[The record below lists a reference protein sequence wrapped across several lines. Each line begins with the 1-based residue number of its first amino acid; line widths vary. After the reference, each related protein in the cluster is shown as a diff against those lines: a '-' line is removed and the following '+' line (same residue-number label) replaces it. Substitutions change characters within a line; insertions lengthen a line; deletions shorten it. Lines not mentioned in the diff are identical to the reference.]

1 MKITLTNFKCHSH
14 LELEIPRGVVLL
26 SGENGKGKSTIMHA
40 IFWCL
45 YGEKKNVTTFGKT
58 KTRILLEMPGLT
70 IDRSKPPHDLKVTN
84 KEGNF
89 EGEIAQEI
97 INRYM
102 GCGKEIFEVSCYIRQ
117 KHKFSSILSFGDQGS
132 ILEQLSDKG
141 NIDLFIEKIKRHQ
154 KYLRTK
160 IESDRKNII
169 LVSKP
174 ERVEEPENR
183 AEEEELVESKKQIE
197 LLKKRCEVLTEK
209 CKVENAKKIAFS
221 LKSTR
226 IQEIKTR
233 LDEVTR
239 EYKKF
244 LVEEDFSEYKE
255 FFDSMAKYESLRDS
269 RLKDLGVFLQKTK
282 TMREPNV
289 IQKEIDS
296 TEKIIQKKEVVSSEA
311 ARLQKEIGVLY
322 TKMRLEVDGLPSGCS
337 EKTINSFLENY
348 SVDYETL
355 ECPCCKKEIYYDG
368 LKLRKTRIQKKNSI
382 PGHVFWECK
391 GLAEE
396 ILKKYSRIALIA
408 DPNPTLPEV
417 YYSKKAEL
425 LKEYRD
431 SNTAFS
437 MVEMKKNP
445 GPEEKRLSRIV
456 EDGIDLTKEEYDDLV
471 RKNSFSEEM
480 KTKYSLE
487 IKDLKKKITLL
498 GKPEPDEY
506 EETLILAEKSASKL
520 AKAHSYHEELLATRT
535 ETILYDT
542 YKTHREHYD
551 KIMTKNS
558 KAERIIKSLE
568 KESLLVESILEK
580 SLRAEVKIH
589 SSILDLINRKAKY
602 HLKNL
607 FDYPIKVKL
616 VNSKEEK
623 LKINVKIETK
633 GIPISDMENLG
644 GGERE
649 RIELAFCLALNEIGN
664 SKKILLFDES
674 FSGVHAEAFTKS
686 VEYIKTL
693 YKKIPVLVISQHYHE
708 GCFENIIRI

>member
-1 MKITLTNFKCHSH
+1 MKITLTNFKCHAH
-14 LELEIPRGVVLL
+14 LELEIPKGVVLL

-45 YGEKKNVTTFGKT
+45 YGEKKNVTTYGKNKT
-58 KTRILLEMPGLT
+58 KVVLEMPGLT
-70 IDRSKPPHDLKVTN
+70 IERSKPPHDLKVTN
-84 KEGNF
+84 SEGTF
-89 EGEIAQEI
+89 EGDIAQEI

-154 KYLRTK
+154 KYLKSK
-160 IESDRKNII
+160 IEDTRKNII
-169 LVSKP
+169 SVSKP
-174 ERVEEPENR
+174 EKVDEPEHR
-183 AEEEELVESKKQIE
+183 AEEEELIESKKQIE
-197 LLKKRCEVLTEK
+197 MLKKRCEVLSEK
-209 CKVENAKKIAFS
+209 CKVEHAKKMAFS

-244 LVEEDFSEYKE
+244 LEEDEDFSDYRD
-255 FFDSMAKYESLRDS
+255 FFTSLARYESLRES

-282 TMREPNV
+282 NMREPSL
-289 IQKEIDS
+289 IQKEIDL
-296 TEKIIQKKEVVSSEA
+296 TEKIIQKKETLSSEG
-311 ARLQKEIGVLY
+311 ARIQKEIANLY
-322 TKMRLEVDGLPSGCS
+322 TKMRLEVDGLPSACS
-337 EKTINSFLENY
+337 EKNVKSFLENY
-348 SVDYETL
+348 SVEYETL
-355 ECPCCKKEIYYDG
+355 NCPCCEKDVYYDG
-368 LKLRKTRIQKKNSI
+368 LKLNRKRGGAKGDNTLPRQ
-382 PGHVFWECK
+382 VFWECK

-396 ILKKYSRIALIA
+396 ILKKYSEIRP
-408 DPNPTLPEV
+408 DTTPTGD

-431 SNTAFS
+431 SNTAFA
-437 MVEMKKNP
+437 MVDMKKNP
-445 GPEEKRLSRIV
+445 GPEEKRLARVV
-456 EDGIDLTKEEYDDLV
+456 EGGTDLTKDQYDDLM
-471 RKNSFSEEM
+471 RKNSFSAEM
-480 KTKYSLE
+480 KLKYSEE
-487 IKDLKKKITLL
+487 IKELKKKIALL

-506 EETLILAEKSASKL
+506 EETLALSEKSASKL
-520 AKAHSYHEELLATRT
+520 ARLHVYHEQLLAART

-551 KIMTKNS
+551 KIMAGNS
-558 KAERIIKSLE
+558 KAEKSIKSLE
-568 KESLLVESILEK
+568 KESLLVENILEK

-607 FDYPIKVKL
+607 FDYPVKVRL

-633 GIPISDMENLG
+633 GIPISDLENLG

-693 YKKIPVLVISQHYHE
+693 YKKIPVLIISQHYHE
-708 GCFENIIRI
+708 GCFEKVIRI